1 MEGGRGLLEG
11 GAGASVA
18 GWGRGL
24 GGCCCLLFGIL
35 DRQQQADQLASAGLL
50 GAGIRQKATDSAE
63 KFAESKKMHCCAAHC
78 YHGGWARPVSFHFDP
93 LMEMYASYRQ
103 EATPRLCTP
112 AGCP

>member
-1 MEGGRGLLEG
+1 M
-11 GAGASVA
+11 
-18 GWGRGL
+18 
-24 GGCCCLLFGIL
+24 LFGIL